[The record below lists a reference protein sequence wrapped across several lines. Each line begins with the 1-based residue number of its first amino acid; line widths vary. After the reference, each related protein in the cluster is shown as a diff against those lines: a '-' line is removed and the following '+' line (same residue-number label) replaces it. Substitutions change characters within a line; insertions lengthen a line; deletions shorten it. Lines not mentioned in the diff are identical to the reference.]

1 MGTVK
6 SPFNYPL
13 VNNTRCGAFK
23 VSGDW
28 RIEDAGCTYKGY
40 HIFITGFSRVYASEA
55 TGSRVFQFGTELAGS
70 VNVNQEQTVST
81 TSSVA
86 FSETAADA
94 GINLIN
100 TDVAPTRSDSF
111 FKKVQF
117 SLLFI
122 GIREYTTAGYAFQ
135 PIFED
140 NFKYAYVN
148 LIFTPA
154 PGTLLTG
161 VNVPI
166 TTATAATNNFYT
178 SFLANEDNNQFSN
191 SDISHIFCGFYDLDI
206 AYATAGTAYTF

>member
-28 RIEDAGCTYKGY
+28 RIEDAACTYKGY

-55 TGSRVFQFGTELAGS
+55 QAGSNRIFQFRTTLTGQA
-70 VNVNQEQTVST
+70 NVNQEQAISG
-81 TSSVA
+81 TSAVG
-86 FSETAADA
+86 FSETVADA
-94 GINLIN
+94 GINLQN
-100 TDVAPTRSDSF
+100 FDEAPQRTDSF

-135 PIFED
+135 SWFMD

-148 LIFTPA
+148 LETTPA
-154 PGTLLTG
+154 TALTG
-161 VNVPI
+161 VNVPL
-166 TTATAATNNFYT
+166 ANAATN
-178 SFLANEDNNQFSN
+178 
-191 SDISHIFCGFYDLDI
+191 GFYSAFLLNEEND
-206 AYATAGTAYTF
+206 